1 MKSCVYTKGFTRRF
15 STAKRWKQ
23 SEWVTDLAML
33 AGRILLQPQESPC
46 DYYFEYTVPKA
57 RMCMPCAFIYLK
69 HGARSELI
77 GGGMK
82 RAVTGAG
89 ERAMWL
95 SVLAVLPVDLSSVSS
110 TCIKWLIAT
119 YNWFQGTP
127 LPYSS
132 LHGHPLTCNIHW
144 HNTHMNMFKR
154 GGRVEGRAVTSAR
167 ARKDYSMAVV
177 FNCGWVSGPP

>member
-1 MKSCVYTKGFTRRF
+1 MKLQIAITILAKHFTELNTCSPYVLGVSPRKMKSCVYTKGFTRRF

-119 YNWFQGTP
+119 YN
-127 LPYSS
+127 
-132 LHGHPLTCNIHW
+132 
-144 HNTHMNMFKR
+144 
-154 GGRVEGRAVTSAR
+154 
-167 ARKDYSMAVV
+167 
-177 FNCGWVSGPP
+177 